1 MIKNKITERIKGKGM
16 ISTKLKLTLDS
27 KKKKKTFK
35 KFKNRKDKMEFR
47 KPIKIA

>member
-27 KKKKKTFK
+27 KKKKIPLRNLKTEK
-35 KFKNRKDKMEFR
+35 
-47 KPIKIA
+47 IKWNLENQ